1 MPSLLLLVVR
11 AAGITALMAAFW
23 IFEVVPL
30 AITALM
36 PLVLFPLLDVAP
48 GSAMAA
54 QYFNR
59 IVRKDTSLQS
69 P

>member
-1 MPSLLLLVVR
+1 
-11 AAGITALMAAFW
+11 MAAFW

-36 PLVLFPLLDVAP
+36 PLVLFPLFDVAP
-48 GSAMAA
+48 GSAMAT

-59 IVRKDTSLQS
+59 IVRVSRCMLVQCA
-69 P
+69 